1 MMYEVTYAGQGA
13 GYKNG
18 DHILI
23 RESCKTINEIAWFI
37 NMRAQLIV
45 TDIGLLRGNLDEM
58 TFGARM
64 DGITFPTPV
73 LKVKKVA

>member
-13 GYKNG
+13 GYNIN

-23 RESCKTINEIAWFI
+23 REDCTTINEIAWFI
-37 NMRAQLIV
+37 NLRAQLIV
-45 TDIGLLRGNLDEM
+45 TDIGFLKGNEDEM
-58 TFGARM
+58 IFGARM